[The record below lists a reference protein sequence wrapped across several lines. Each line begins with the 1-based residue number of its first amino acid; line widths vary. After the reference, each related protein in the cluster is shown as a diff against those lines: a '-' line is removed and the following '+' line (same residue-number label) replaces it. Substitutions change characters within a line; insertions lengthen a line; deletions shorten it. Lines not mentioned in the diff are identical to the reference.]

1 MKKFNLFTILF
12 SILLWFSIT
21 WCWTDNTE
29 KPVSNEQ
36 VGKSNEI
43 SQPVNTAENNNH
55 SDNNEELWE
64 LKTEGI
70 SADIEPEAE
79 VVEPDSDTESEQI
92 TQFVEDEVF
101 TSDNIKDAN
110 VKQFQEK
117 QEEIQELVESLM
129 NDNPEMRVVQ
139 QEITQ
144 LIQKW
149 TVQWEEFWELQ
160 KKFEW
165 FFTEEIKKL
174 DWEIRVLYDDII
186 RSQQA
191 SLANH
196 PKFKEYQEKWE
207 KLQKMYQELMSKN
220 LEMKEISWKLELLA
234 WQWETSSLEFQKLQ
248 SRFESFLTSDMREL
262 EKEVTELYSEITQ

>member
-1 MKKFNLFTILF
+1 
-12 SILLWFSIT
+12 
-21 WCWTDNTE
+21 
-29 KPVSNEQ
+29 
-36 VGKSNEI
+36 
-43 SQPVNTAENNNH
+43 
-55 SDNNEELWE
+55 

-144 LIQKW
+144 LIQK
-149 TVQWEEFWELQ
+149 
-160 KKFEW
+160 
-165 FFTEEIKKL
+165 
-174 DWEIRVLYDDII
+174 
-186 RSQQA
+186 
-191 SLANH
+191 
-196 PKFKEYQEKWE
+196 
-207 KLQKMYQELMSKN
+207 
-220 LEMKEISWKLELLA
+220 
-234 WQWETSSLEFQKLQ
+234 
-248 SRFESFLTSDMREL
+248 
-262 EKEVTELYSEITQ
+262 